1 MKKTGIYLMLLL
13 VSLALWSCNEDEPGS
28 ESIFKDSTAPQTD
41 FDRWLLS
48 NYTYPYNI
56 MFKYKMQDIE
66 SNKDFELAPATAD
79 KSVAMAKLLK
89 YIWLETYEEVRG
101 IDFVR
106 TYSPKVI
113 HLIGSGGYNSN
124 NSVILGTAEGGMKIT
139 LYDVNDLNPE
149 NVDLVRFQSYMKTI
163 FHEFSH
169 ILHQNKNYPLDF
181 GELTK
186 NDYVQADWS
195 ESTETLALAYTKGF
209 VSRYARKE
217 PNEDFVEMISIY
229 VVYGQQNWDAI
240 LREAAKDENGALVTV
255 GESGAD
261 IINRKLEIVKQY
273 LRDSWSI
280 DLNELRRVFEI
291 RLASIDQ
298 LDLTHL

>member
-13 VSLALWSCNEDEPGS
+13 VSVALWSCKEEELSS

-48 NYTYPYNI
+48 NFTYPYNI
-56 MFKYKMQDIE
+56 TFKYKMQDIE
-66 SNKDFELAPATAD
+66 SDKDFELAPA
-79 KSVAMAKLLK
+79 SVDRSIAMAKLLK
-89 YIWLETYEEVRG
+89 YIWLETYEEVKG

-106 TYSPKVI
+106 IYSPKVI

-124 NSVILGTAEGGMKIT
+124 NSVILGTAESGMKIT

-149 NVDLVRFQSYMKTI
+149 NVDLVRFQRYMKKI

-186 NDYVQADWS
+186 NDYVQGDWS
-195 ESTETLALAYTKGF
+195 ESTETLALAYAKGF

-217 PNEDFVEMISIY
+217 PNEDLVEMISIY
-229 VVYGQQNWDAI
+229 VVYGQENWDAI
-240 LREAAKDENGALVTV
+240 LKEAAKDEKGALVTV

-261 IINRKLEIVKQY
+261 IINRKLVIVKQY
-273 LRDSWSI
+273 LYDSWNI
-280 DLNELRRVFEI
+280 DLDELRRVFEI
-291 RLASIDQ
+291 RLASINQ
-298 LDLTHL
+298 LDLTRL

>member
-1 MKKTGIYLMLLL
+1 MKKTRIYLMLLL
-13 VSLALWSCNEDEPGS
+13 VSLALWSCKEDEPGN
-28 ESIFKDSTAPQTD
+28 ESIFKDTTAPQTD

-66 SNKDFELAPATAD
+66 TSKDLELAPATTD
-79 KSVAMAKLLK
+79 KSIAMAKLLK
-89 YIWLETYEEVRG
+89 YIWLETYEEVKG
-101 IDFVR
+101 TDFVR

-113 HLIGSGGYNSN
+113 HLIGSGGYNSTS
-124 NSVILGTAEGGMKIT
+124 SVILGTAEGGMKIT
-139 LYDVNDLNPE
+139 LYKVNDLSPE
-149 NVDLVRFQSYMKTI
+149 NVQPDILLEYMKTI

-186 NDYVQADWS
+186 NDYVQSDWS

-209 VSRYARKE
+209 VSRYSRKE
-217 PNEDFVEMISIY
+217 PNEDFVEIIAIY
-229 VVYGQQNWDAI
+229 VVRGQKNWDAI
-240 LREAAKDENGALVTV
+240 LQEAAKDDAP
-255 GESGAD
+255 GAD

-273 LRDSWSI
+273 LHDSWDI
-280 DLNELRRVFEI
+280 DLNELRRVFET
-291 RLASIDQ
+291 RLGSIDQ